1 MNIKENYQVRSI
13 SSMIRKKLGVT
24 VNQRLAE
31 EWHKLVTKKFKRQ
44 KVYERFKGNIYAAD
58 SAEIGP
64 LSSKKKNVN
73 YLLCVIYLF
82 TKYAWGKYLKHK
94 KSKTFLND
102 FITIVYYS
110 NCNSNKL
117 RVDQGK

>member
-1 MNIKENYQVRSI
+1 
-13 SSMIRKKLGVT
+13 MIRKKLGVT

-31 EWHKLVTKKFKRQ
+31 EWHKLVIKKFKRQ

-64 LSSKKKNVN
+64 LSSKKKNGN

-82 TKYAWGKYLKHK
+82 TKYAWVKYLKHK
-94 KSKTFLND
+94 KSEIFLND

-110 NCNSNKL
+110 NCNPDKL
-117 RVDQGK
+117 WVDQGK